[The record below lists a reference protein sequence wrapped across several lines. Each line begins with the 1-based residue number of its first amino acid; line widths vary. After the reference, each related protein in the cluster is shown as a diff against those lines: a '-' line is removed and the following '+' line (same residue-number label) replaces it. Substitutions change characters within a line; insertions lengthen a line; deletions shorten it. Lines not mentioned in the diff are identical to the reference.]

1 MPEHYHWTAKD
12 YGSVTWKRV
21 RAEAFARSGGMCVC
35 GLFEATVGHHIRYPH
50 PNEITADDVVG
61 LCGLCHDFITQ
72 VRKIMECR
80 KTTAFQAWGA
90 AQSVLSELMP
100 GWISEFREAM
110 GAVNLKGPDR
120 VDRVWDAG
128 PAGGARRHRRHGH
141 PRARSGSWRVRR
153 NGSDN
158 PAWRGSVRRGSAG
171 ARHGGARL
179 GKGNRGMARHGVA
192 WRGKGNRG
200 EARLG

>member
-1 MPEHYHWTAKD
+1 MAVSWLAASLVAEHYHWTAKD
-12 YGSVTWKRV
+12 YRSATWKRV
-21 RAEAFARSGGMCVC
+21 RAEAFARFDGMCVC
-35 GLFEATVGHHIRYPH
+35 GLFEATEGHHIRYPH

-61 LCGLCHDFITQ
+61 LCGLCHALITQ

-120 VDRVWDAG
+120 VDRVGTLGKPEARVDT
-128 PAGGARRHRRHGH
+128 GGM
-141 PRARSGSWRVRR
+141 
-153 NGSDN
+153 DN
-158 PAWRGSVRRGSAG
+158 PERERVL
-171 ARHGGARL
+171 ARPQKRVG
-179 GKGNRGMARHGVA
+179 
-192 WRGKGNRG
+192 
-200 EARLG
+200 